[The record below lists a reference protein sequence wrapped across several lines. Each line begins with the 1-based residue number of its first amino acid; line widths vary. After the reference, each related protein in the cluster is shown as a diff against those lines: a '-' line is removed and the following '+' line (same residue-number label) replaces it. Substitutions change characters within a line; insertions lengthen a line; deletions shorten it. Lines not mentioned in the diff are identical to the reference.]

1 MKKTIKIEGM
11 MCQHCVK
18 AATKA
23 LEGVAGVTAVTVSP
37 EDKQAVVEGTAT
49 DEALTAAIVDA
60 GYEVKGIE

>member
-1 MKKTIKIEGM
+1 MS
-11 MCQHCVK
+11 
-18 AATKA
+18 A
-23 LEGVAGVTAVTVSP
+23 LRKGSNKSAEGVAGVTAVTVSL

>member
-1 MKKTIKIEGM
+1 MERTFNVKGM

-23 LEGVAGVTAVTVSP
+23 LEGVAGVTAVTVSL